1 MIGLKERDFDMTLNT
16 ITGRWVVDGFFIVV
30 IGAFSFIANKADTKV
45 ERHETRIQAIEITN
59 MRVET
64 KLNYLIKSVDEIKDE
79 IKEKLP

>member
-1 MIGLKERDFDMTLNT
+1 MNGNLTRCILDGL
-16 ITGRWVVDGFFIVV
+16 FIVL
-30 IGAFSFIANKADTKV
+30 IGTFSFIANKADTKV
-45 ERHETRIQAIEITN
+45 ERHETRIQAIELTN